1 MCEGEGVQRRLTH
14 LKSRTQRTLNPLTIQ
29 KQTVD
34 LSSNYV
40 CIVLLAHLVPVV
52 EAQVLVTLFTVMV
65 GIVSCIFGELNPA
78 RPPAQEH
85 LLLAHRV
92 SFARTNNAVS

>member
-1 MCEGEGVQRRLTH
+1 MCEREGVQRRLTY
-14 LKSRTQRTLNPLTIQ
+14 LKSRTQRTLNPSTIQ
-29 KQTVD
+29 QTVD

-52 EAQVLVTLFTVMV
+52 EAQVLVTLFTVMI

-78 RPPAQEH
+78 RLPAQEH